1 MAQRPAEDLN
11 SSCSGRCLCEAN
23 WMRSRARVHGGW
35 LIAGLVAALL
45 SVLIVFG
52 FQTGSCQDS
61 LNPAASSCTQGPEPF
76 AILLG
81 LAGAVF
87 VIFALIRA
95 FRRQ

>member
-1 MAQRPAEDLN
+1 
-11 SSCSGRCLCEAN
+11 
-23 WMRSRARVHGGW
+23 MRSGARVHGGW
-35 LIAGLVAALL
+35 LAAALVAALL
-45 SVLIVFG
+45 SVLIVVG
-52 FQTGSCQDS
+52 FQTGSCHDS
-61 LNPAASSCTQGPEPF
+61 RDPAASVCGQGPEPF

>member
-1 MAQRPAEDLN
+1 
-11 SSCSGRCLCEAN
+11 
-23 WMRSRARVHGGW
+23 MRVGW
-35 LIAGLVAALL
+35 LVATLVAATL
-45 SVLIVFG
+45 SMLIVFG

-61 LNPAASSCTQGPEPF
+61 LNPAASNCATGPEPF